1 MYKNYVEVVVNE
13 MLTQLLAEYKKKH
26 PDICTCDKC
35 TEDIKALALNNMPP
49 QYVVEEKGNILKR
62 VDYDLIG
69 GRTHVT
75 SELIKAIQIVSAN
88 PKHG

>member
-1 MYKNYVEVVVNE
+1 MYRNYIEVVVNE
-13 MLTQLLAEYKKKH
+13 MLTPLLSEYKKTN

-35 TEDIKALALNNMPP
+35 SEDIKALALNNMPP

-69 GRTHVT
+69 GRAHVT
-75 SELIKAIQIVSAN
+75 SELIKAIQIVSSN